1 MKFDKIMNES
11 KASLVMEQDF
21 LNLIIRLFVVLN
33 CIKNSSQGDPLSF
46 LAFKECVYNF
56 SNAAVLELAEFFSKY
71 ADESALKILC
81 QDGSIRDCLLE
92 KQSSYLEERVQ
103 KMKNEFIKK
112 NKEYIS
118 NGKDTLSYFI
128 DFKQGIMR
136 DYKESQEYKS
146 K

>member
-11 KASLVMEQDF
+11 KASLVMDQDF

-33 CIKNSSQGDPLSF
+33 CIRNTSQGNPLSF
-46 LAFKECVYNF
+46 LVFRECVCDFANI
-56 SNAAVLELAEFFSKY
+56 AVLELAEFFSKY

-92 KQSSYLEERVQ
+92 KQSDYLEER
-103 KMKNEFIKK
+103 IKK
-112 NKEYIS
+112 IKDELMKKSKEYIL
-118 NGKDTLSYFI
+118 NGQDSPSYFI
-128 DFKQGIMR
+128 DFKQGIIR